1 MKYLVYIALF
11 AALAL
16 GGCGKKDEN
25 KTKPAEP
32 AETPAKPAEPVKP
45 AEPTTPPA
53 AAEPDVTTEQ
63 DFEAEAQKDI
73 TDKNLDKQLKEIEGE
88 LGE

>member
-1 MKYLVYIALF
+1 MKYLVCIALF

-25 KTKPAEP
+25 KANPKPAP

-45 AEPTTPPA
+45 AEPPK
-53 AAEPDVTTEQ
+53 AAEPDLTTEQ
-63 DFEAEAQKDI
+63 DFEEEAQKEI
-73 TDKNLDKQLKEIEGE
+73 TDKNLETQLKAIEGE

>member
-1 MKYLVYIALF
+1 MRYLVYIALF

-25 KTKPAEP
+25 KSQPAPTE
-32 AETPAKPAEPVKP
+32 PAKPAEPVKP
-45 AEPTTPPA
+45 AEPETPPA
-53 AAEPDVTTEQ
+53 AAEPDLTTEQ
-63 DFEAEAQKDI
+63 DFEEEAQKEI
-73 TDKNLDKQLKEIEGE
+73 TDKNLEKQLKEIEGE